1 VPHHRTTRRDFLRS
15 AASGG
20 AGLLFLPE
28 LACRARPGAAT
39 PLGRVQ
45 VAHIG
50 CGRMGRGDMEG
61 VLRSSLAR
69 VVAVCDLD
77 SKRLAA
83 GRELAEETY
92 RKQGESAVT
101 VREFHDYRELLAR
114 DDVDAVV
121 VSTPDHWHA
130 QVAVEAALA
139 GKHLYVQKPVAYD
152 VAEALA
158 LREVVHAKGVVLQT
172 GSQQR
177 SEQPWPAFRVAAEA
191 VRNGRVGRLSRIEI
205 GLGTDSPSG
214 KRPAPMSVPPNL
226 DYERWL
232 GAAPAQPY
240 MEGRVHPQDGFGR
253 PGWITTEDFGL
264 GMITN
269 WGAHHLDI
277 AQWAMGAELSGPR
290 AIEAR
295 ADFMSDDLWTVHRG
309 YHVELEYAGDVRVVV
324 DDHFEVG
331 LKFVGDEGSL
341 FCTREGE
348 TLRPSTPEL
357 LAPLPDG
364 AVRFAPS
371 RDHYENWLESVLSG
385 RDPVAPIDQSARSLT
400 ACYLAWLA
408 MKLGRRLR
416 WDPARERF
424 LDDPE
429 ADAHLRRTPRRAEF
443 DAVATLRKAGLAR
456 PR

>member
-1 VPHHRTTRRDFLRS
+1 MKRTTRRDFLRS
-15 AASGG
+15 AAGGG
-20 AGLLFLPE
+20 AGLLILPG
-28 LACRARPGAAT
+28 LACRARPGRST

-45 VAHIG
+45 VAQIG

-61 VLRSSLAR
+61 VLRSPLAR

-77 SKRLAA
+77 SERLAA

-92 RKQGESAVT
+92 RKQGESVVR
-101 VREFHDYRELLAR
+101 VRESGDYRELLAR
-114 DDVDAVV
+114 EDVDAVV

-152 VAEALA
+152 VAEAIA
-158 LREVVHAKGVVLQT
+158 LRRAVRAKGVVLQT

-191 VRNGRVGRLSRIEI
+191 VRSGRVGRLSRIEI

-214 KRPAPMSVPPNL
+214 KRPEPMTVPPNL

-232 GAAPAQPY
+232 GAAPEQPY

-277 AQWAMGAELSGPR
+277 AQWAMGQELSGPL
-290 AIEAR
+290 AALAH
-295 ADFMSDDLWTVHRG
+295 ADFMTDDVWTVHRG
-309 YHVELEYAGDVRVVV
+309 YHVELEYPGDVRVVV
-324 DDHFEVG
+324 DDAFEVG
-331 LKFVGDEGSL
+331 LNFIGDEGSL

-348 TLRPSTPEL
+348 TLRSSAPEL

-364 AVRFAPS
+364 ATRFPPS
-371 RDHYENWLESVLSG
+371 RDHYENWLESVRAG

-408 MKLGRRLR
+408 MKLGRSLR
-416 WDPARERF
+416 WDPVRERF
-424 LDDPE
+424 RDDPV
-429 ADAHLRRTPRRAEF
+429 ADARLRRRPRRAQY
-443 DAVATLRKAGLAR
+443 DVLATLREAGHA
-456 PR
+456 